1 MIRASCGGAHLT
13 VRGHAGYG
21 EYGKDIVCAAASA
34 LVYALAGRLR
44 ETGRLERFQS
54 APGYAEIA
62 GTGDC
67 AREFALVRCGLG
79 LLARQYIRTGIVYY
93 DGAAPVYG
101 VAVGQDLT
109 CREVDGEKV
118 VEQNNF
124 RAVFT
129 ATRLSFWQD
138 ATEVAYVSNNRLY
151 ITNITVLGGIDV
163 GQWSM
168 EAAEGGLA
176 FRWIGG

>member
-54 APGYAEIA
+54 APGYVEIA

-67 AREFALVRCGLG
+67 AREFARGRGGRELR
-79 LLARQYIRTGIVYY
+79 AQQYPRRVVG
-93 DGAAPVYG
+93 GA
-101 VAVGQDLT
+101 
-109 CREVDGEKV
+109 
-118 VEQNNF
+118 
-124 RAVFT
+124 
-129 ATRLSFWQD
+129 
-138 ATEVAYVSNNRLY
+138 
-151 ITNITVLGGIDV
+151 
-163 GQWSM
+163 
-168 EAAEGGLA
+168 
-176 FRWIGG
+176 

>member
-67 AREFALVRCGLG
+67 AREFALVRCGHLR
-79 LLARQYIRTGIVYY
+79 LKLAGDGPCRVYSAAAVY
-93 DGAAPVYG
+93 EKGSDGP
-101 VAVGQDLT
+101 
-109 CREVDGEKV
+109 
-118 VEQNNF
+118 
-124 RAVFT
+124 
-129 ATRLSFWQD
+129 
-138 ATEVAYVSNNRLY
+138 
-151 ITNITVLGGIDV
+151 
-163 GQWSM
+163 
-168 EAAEGGLA
+168 
-176 FRWIGG
+176 